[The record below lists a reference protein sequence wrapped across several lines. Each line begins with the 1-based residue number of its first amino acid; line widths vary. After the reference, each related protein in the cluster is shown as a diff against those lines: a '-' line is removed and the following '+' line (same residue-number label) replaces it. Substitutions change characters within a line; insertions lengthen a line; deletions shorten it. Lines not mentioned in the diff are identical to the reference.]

1 MANHMINKSIFL
13 CLIFSGASF
22 ANYASET
29 ATDQQNKWSYS
40 ECVDWAKSHNVD
52 LRRINLEI
60 QQSEEDI
67 KSSKDLWLPSFDFST
82 GHSFSNYPFGNNNQ
96 ASNSYNSSYSI
107 NGSWTVWEGNARK
120 YRIESSKIM
129 KQESE
134 LNAESRIDDLE
145 VSIFQAYL
153 NILYSKEAIQ
163 IAHQTLEVSQ
173 SQAKRAKALT
183 ESGRSSKVDLAQIE
197 SQLAQDEY
205 ALVQAQ
211 SNYESAKMKLKQLLE
226 LRLDYDIEI
235 DDLEFADEIV
245 MVVLPDKIEV
255 YNQACQWNYSIRSN
269 DLNDKV
275 LDNNIKEAKA
285 GYYPRIS
292 LTAGIGTGYT
302 TIGTGNWGEQMG
314 NGVNENIGLNLSI
327 PIFDANSTKRSVAKA
342 KLAALEGELNDEQ
355 LRNELSQTIEN
366 LYIEARS
373 AQAKYISG
381 QKQVESAELTA
392 QLVDRQ
398 FELGLVN
405 PLELLTSHNNLL
417 NARLELLQSKYMA
430 ILSIKMINY
439 YATQEISLP

>member
-1 MANHMINKSIFL
+1 M
-13 CLIFSGASF
+13 
-22 ANYASET
+22 
-29 ATDQQNKWSYS
+29 
-40 ECVDWAKSHNVD
+40 
-52 LRRINLEI
+52 
-60 QQSEEDI
+60 
-67 KSSKDLWLPSFDFST
+67 
-82 GHSFSNYPFGNNNQ
+82 
-96 ASNSYNSSYSI
+96 
-107 NGSWTVWEGNARK
+107 
-120 YRIESSKIM
+120 
-129 KQESE
+129 
-134 LNAESRIDDLE
+134 
-145 VSIFQAYL
+145 
-153 NILYSKEAIQ
+153 
-163 IAHQTLEVSQ
+163 
-173 SQAKRAKALT
+173 
-183 ESGRSSKVDLAQIE
+183 
-197 SQLAQDEY
+197 
-205 ALVQAQ
+205 
-211 SNYESAKMKLKQLLE
+211 
-226 LRLDYDIEI
+226 
-235 DDLEFADEIV
+235 
-245 MVVLPDKIEV
+245 
-255 YNQACQWNYSIRSN
+255 
-269 DLNDKV
+269 